1 MFRCTMERRL
11 ILIRE
16 DVHAAFVQAGLTG
29 FRTYN
34 AEGWNGLEL

>member
-1 MFRCTMERRL
+1 MERRL

-16 DVHAAFVQAGLTG
+16 DVLAAFEAAGLTG